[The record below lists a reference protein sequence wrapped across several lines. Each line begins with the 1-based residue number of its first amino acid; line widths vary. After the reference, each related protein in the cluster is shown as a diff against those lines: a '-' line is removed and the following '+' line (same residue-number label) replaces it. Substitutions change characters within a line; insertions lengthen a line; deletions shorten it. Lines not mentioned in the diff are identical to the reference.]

1 MDHYNVAAPKAKR
14 AQIIGKLLPRIH
26 HPITPI
32 TRSPDHPIT
41 RSPDHPIK

>member
-26 HPITPI
+26 HPIT
-32 TRSPDHPIT
+32 RSPDHPIT
-41 RSPDHPIK
+41 